1 MLLLCSD
8 GLTSDT
14 IMDFLHSKLSDQQ
27 NAALVVTA
35 DNQYKERNYHVKRC
49 IEELERLGLRVELF
63 DLDHQPAEL
72 LPGYDVVEFIGGN
85 PFYLLHAI
93 RENRCEAV
101 IRELAARCILIGW
114 SAAAFV
120 FGPGLGSAELYTP
133 EMNFMGLKD
142 LRGLAL
148 TDLEILPHYQRFLHK
163 MEGFEERCQ
172 QYERDHHCTVLRLD
186 DGDGIWIGQDG
197 TPILLCRK

>member
-63 DLDHQPAEL
+63 DLDH
-72 LPGYDVVEFIGGN
+72 
-85 PFYLLHAI
+85 
-93 RENRCEAV
+93 
-101 IRELAARCILIGW
+101 
-114 SAAAFV
+114 
-120 FGPGLGSAELYTP
+120 
-133 EMNFMGLKD
+133 
-142 LRGLAL
+142 
-148 TDLEILPHYQRFLHK
+148 
-163 MEGFEERCQ
+163 
-172 QYERDHHCTVLRLD
+172 
-186 DGDGIWIGQDG
+186 
-197 TPILLCRK
+197 